1 MGSQGT
7 IVYKGS
13 FEGKVVAVKRML
25 RDFIDVAEHEVSL
38 LQQSDDHPN
47 VIRYYCTQHG
57 DRFLYIAL
65 ELCPASLFD
74 IYAYP
79 NEHAD
84 LLSLMDPID
93 VLHQIAAGVHHLH
106 SLKIV
111 HRDLK
116 PHNILVSHPK
126 PLPHD
131 STTKRPRILISD
143 FGLCKKLEGDRSS
156 FGATTAHAAGTS
168 GWRAPELLVDE
179 DSKPF
184 TQHPQNI
191 TVTES
196 SGSSSET
203 VVIDTLTNRRATR
216 SIDIFSLGCVF
227 YYILSRG
234 DHPFG
239 NRFHREFNIVN
250 NKFDLSHLDVL
261 GDAKNEVRD
270 LIGSMIHH
278 NPRKRPDATKILIHP
293 FFWSPEKQLTFLLDV
308 SDRFEVEKDKE
319 KDPAYKSPYIPILE
333 RDNWAIFGSDWMKR
347 LDRGFLQELLGN
359 KRRGYDG
366 EKVLDL
372 LRAIRNKVFSAPPSV
387 SSSKGTKLNTTGL
400 ETPLPRYEASHKRL
414 SRRAPPRLPRVLW
427 KTFPRPAPPCPR
439 RCP

>member
-1 MGSQGT
+1 M
-7 IVYKGS
+7 YRGS

-57 DRFLYIAL
+57 PRFLYIAL

-74 IYAYP
+74 IYSDP
-79 NEHAD
+79 VKHSD
-84 LLSLMDPID
+84 LLGLMDPID
-93 VLHQIAAGVHHLH
+93 VLRQIASGVRHLH

-131 STTKRPRILISD
+131 SSTKRPRVLISD
-143 FGLCKKLEGDRSS
+143 FGLCKKLEGDKSS

-179 DSKPF
+179 DSASKPIF
-184 TQHPQNI
+184 PSQPPPQPP
-191 TVTES
+191 TTETS
-196 SGSSSET
+196 STNSSSET
-203 VVIDTLTNRRATR
+203 AVIDPLTNRRATR
-216 SIDIFSLGCVF
+216 AIDVFSLGCVF

-234 DHPFG
+234 EHPFG
-239 NRFHREFNIVN
+239 TRWHREFNIIN
-250 NKFDLSHLDVL
+250 NNPDLSHLALL
-261 GDAKNEVRD
+261 GLAEHEAKD
-270 LIGSMIHH
+270 LISSMISH
-278 NPRKRPDATKILIHP
+278 NPRKRPDATKVLVHP
-293 FFWSPEKQLTFLLDV
+293 FFWSAEKQLTFLLDV

-319 KDPAYKSPYIPILE
+319 KVSGPEGWYKSPFIPLLE
-333 RDNWAIFGSDWMKR
+333 RNAREVCGGGAGDWMKR
-347 LDRGFLQELLGN
+347 LDRLFLGELVSN

-372 LRAIRNKVFSAPPSV
+372 LRAIRNKVYSV
-387 SSSKGTKLNTTGL
+387 SLAKSVGIK
-400 ETPLPRYEASHKRL
+400 
-414 SRRAPPRLPRVLW
+414 
-427 KTFPRPAPPCPR
+427 C
-439 RCP
+439 